1 MRFAGG
7 PLDREDIS
15 LGAALVGLV
24 VAHKCRYGR
33 VFGVESWEFAGAYHG
48 TNQFGRRHMRKAS
61 YIASIVIGAI
71 LIVAG
76 VATWVVVST
85 TLADQK
91 ITVSED
97 ASCLAG
103 DTVDGPFSAY
113 CEAKI
118 IEKHALSATGG
129 KYYSELD
136 RDDPLRV
143 VAANSAYLQASLF
156 TSVVAFGVAG
166 MAILVGVLFGLIGLG
181 MRDVDQQV
189 ARSEDSA

>member
-1 MRFAGG
+1 
-7 PLDREDIS
+7 
-15 LGAALVGLV
+15 
-24 VAHKCRYGR
+24 
-33 VFGVESWEFAGAYHG
+33 
-48 TNQFGRRHMRKAS
+48 MRKAS

-97 ASCLAG
+97 ASCLGG